1 MEKLITFIIN
11 KNFPKGDSIVK
22 IIDIKMYKRG
32 NDNMNTETLIKDL
45 SINPAKNYTIE
56 QSEDLARRVLRDC
69 EFNHIIAATPIVKI
83 ANCFGFSCLKA
94 ENMPDDIS
102 GNIFVGG
109 ATKSIYKSDKIIIV
123 GYNEEYEHQRFIIAH
138 ELAHY
143 LIDYL
148 GSNESK
154 NPNILF
160 TRTYP
165 KKNHHSDEE
174 VRADRFA
181 AELLMP
187 SDIFQEKYFKA
198 MEASDYNRK
207 YTILYLANFFQTKK
221 SSIKRRI
228 DEVIL

>member
-1 MEKLITFIIN
+1 MKIIN
-11 KNFPKGDSIVK
+11 IND
-22 IIDIKMYKRG
+22 YKWRS
-32 NDNMNTETLIKDL
+32 DDMNTKAEALVEEL
-45 SINPAKNYTIE
+45 STKSAKNYTISQTE
-56 QSEDLARRVLRDC
+56 QLAKRVLCDC
-69 EFNHIIAATPIVKI
+69 EFDHIIGAIPIVKI

-94 ENMPDDIS
+94 ENMPNDIS

-109 ATKSIYKSDKIIIV
+109 ATKSIYKSGKIIIV
-123 GYNEEYEHQRFIIAH
+123 GCNEEYEHQRFIIAH

-143 LIDYL
+143 LIDYI

-165 KKNHHSDEE
+165 KENHHSGEE
-174 VRADRFA
+174 IRADRFA

-207 YTILYLANFFQTKK
+207 YTILYLSNFFQTKK

-228 DEVIL
+228 DEVII